1 MRAWSELLYDRERFL
16 EAKMRGVRLDAN
28 TIESEYIETAQP
40 FLRFLRHDLEIRDV
54 CEVVKTI
61 CDDRQLAVNDLERRH
76 FNIRP
81 DAKRASQAS
90 PYAISAAEARR
101 RYVRAQKMYLKI
113 RRRSTQA
120 GSFA

>member
-1 MRAWSELLYDRERFL
+1 MDKKCALGSELLYDRERFL

-81 DAKRASQAS
+81 DAKGRA
-90 PYAISAAEARR
+90 RHHR
-101 RYVRAQKMYLKI
+101 MRYQLRK
-113 RRRSTQA
+113 
-120 GSFA
+120 